1 MHRFDE
7 DDHEPVAVVR
17 TLSDFAL
24 ALTLVVLMLI
34 GTRSAAENKR
44 MADTHALT
52 PRSGATNA
60 ELNLLLINGGKFKV
74 LSEVREKGEASAAG
88 LAGPWISAHP
98 NDSATIVLQ
107 FPTRTLA
114 TELHRALLD
123 LQSAFGTNL
132 DRIDTTP
139 QL

>member
-1 MHRFDE
+1 MHRFEE

-34 GTRSAAENKR
+34 GTRSAAENKS
-44 MADTHALT
+44 MADTHAAT
-52 PRSGATNA
+52 GRRAATNA
-60 ELNLLLINGGKFKV
+60 ELNLLLINSGRFAV
-74 LSEVREKGEASAAG
+74 LSAGNEKGNVSAAS
-88 LAGPWISAHP
+88 LAQPWIAAHP
-98 NDSATIVLQ
+98 NASATVVLQ
-107 FPTRTLA
+107 FPPQTLA
-114 TELHRALLD
+114 TDLHRALLD

-132 DRIDTTP
+132 ARIETTP